1 MSASISKVTVA
12 RLAYYRDQVAA
23 GREDYY
29 SGAGERPPTRAAFEY
44 DSNPDMTE
52 LDVAAVLAEL
62 QNGMLEHAQVAAY
75 DLTFSPPKSAS
86 ILWALS
92 DPQTARIIE
101 AAHHRAV
108 QDALASIEWYTRLG
122 HQGCEQYRVDH
133 PSLALN
139 FQHRTSRALDP
150 QLHSHVLIENRVT
163 YNGKDRTLDGTE
175 LYAQTKSAGLVYNLS
190 LRTSLTRD
198 LAVAW
203 TPTLENGV
211 SGDILGIPQKLIEH
225 FSSRRQEIESKL
237 DAWKAEYEKQNDGR
251 TPSKREEKIAAEGFC
266 LSTRKAKKGAPSDTM
281 DLREYWR
288 ADALSILS
296 PDDVL
301 AIAIREGT
309 PGLLTRARE
318 AAKTFIRDRIDE
330 GKREQGLLDSLVGVR
345 STAERAVDDV
355 ITALEGSHHP
365 SLNRYQVNEELY
377 RVLPMRGDEAMADYK
392 KRVDDMYQLV
402 EADTRIVLLTGEAE
416 AELDNNVRGL
426 IKARQHRITTV
437 AHLEKELDLFEDL
450 STINLKSN
458 QKVAVEDLRMR
469 VNQLADD
476 ELADGTL
483 NPGQAEA
490 LKTVLSGDAM
500 TSVLIGA
507 AGTGKTT
514 TLKVLKAGLG
524 ESGWNCLGLAKSGR
538 AVNELAEAIGNSMT
552 LDRWRIEQLRDR
564 GFDPKDPEAL
574 EAWRNTMRDD
584 ARRMEQVLSPTQS
597 TRQMIII
604 DEASFAETDVL
615 SDVALYVRSTH
626 SRLLLCGDHKQ
637 LGAVDKGGILMAIAL
652 SEKEETRQLLGM
664 ENVPVA
670 MITDVV
676 RQRETWERDASRAI
690 REGGKSAEKAIDTYV
705 AENRLHIA
713 DNVDRASTEVAEA
726 TAQDIANGL
735 DVIAMA
741 YNNEVVGKI
750 NRKAHEKLLA
760 QGYLSPEP
768 IPGLD
773 FHEKERIR
781 LTQNFYADR
790 KLIASNNEVFT
801 VLKRTG
807 SMVQLEQRRN
817 GKKKQMELPVDFIAD
832 HSQLAYGLTTHGA
845 QGMTVDDNARFIVTA
860 QTIAESF
867 YVGISRARASNHI
880 WASKGDIWGSPDD
893 TPIPQPQQSD
903 RERIITGL
911 KTLVSQ
917 HEDSN
922 AVAAAQHEARS
933 LVLAKK
939 FLEQRQM
946 QAEKEARATERV
958 RPGVQQGWGLEL

>member
-44 DSNPDMTE
+44 DSTPDMTE
-52 LDVAAVLAEL
+52 LDVGEALAEL
-62 QNGMLEHAQVAAY
+62 ESGMGEHQTVAAY
-75 DLTFSPPKSAS
+75 DLTFSPPKSVS
-86 ILWALS
+86 VLWAL
-92 DPQTARIIE
+92 DPQAAKVIE
-101 AAHHRAV
+101 AAHHKAV

-133 PSLALN
+133 PALALN

-150 QLHSHVLIENRVT
+150 QLHSHVLVENRVT
-163 YNGKDRTLDGTE
+163 HNGKDRTLDGTE
-175 LYAQTKSAGLVYNLS
+175 LFAQTKSAGMVYNLS
-190 LRTSLTRD
+190 LRASLTRD
-198 LAVAW
+198 LAVVW

-211 SGDILGIPQKLIEH
+211 SGDIVGIPQKLIDH
-225 FSSRRQEIESKL
+225 FSSRRQEIEGKL
-237 DAWKAEYEKQNDGR
+237 DAWKSDFERQNDR
-251 TPSKREEKIAAEGFC
+251 SPTKREEKIAAEGFC
-266 LSTRKAKKGAPSDTM
+266 LSTRKAKKGAPSDTV

-288 ADALSILS
+288 ADALSVLN
-296 PDDVL
+296 PEDVL
-301 AIAIREGT
+301 AIAQEGM
-309 PGLLTRARE
+309 PGLLTRAKD

-345 STAERAVDDV
+345 STEERAIDDV
-355 ITALEGSHHP
+355 IAALEKSHHP

-377 RVLPMRGDEAMADYK
+377 RVLPMRGDETMAEYK
-392 KRVDDMYQLV
+392 ARVDEMYKQI
-402 EADTRIVLLTGEAE
+402 EADERIVLLTGEAE
-416 AELDNNVRGL
+416 EELDNNAKGL

-437 AHLEKELDLFEDL
+437 AHLEKELQLFEDL
-450 STINLKSN
+450 ATINNKQN
-458 QKVAVEDLRMR
+458 VAVEVLRAH
-469 VNQLADD
+469 VNQLASD
-476 ELADGTL
+476 EQAEGVL
-483 NPGQAEA
+483 NAGQAEA
-490 LKTVLSGDAM
+490 LKTIVSSDSM

-514 TLKVLKAGLG
+514 ALKVLKAGLD
-524 ESGWNCLGLAKSGR
+524 EAGWNCLGLAKSGR
-538 AVNELAEAIGNSMT
+538 AVSELSEAVGNSMT
-552 LDRWRIEQLRDR
+552 LDRWRIDQLRDR

-574 EAWRNTMRDD
+574 EAWRKTMRDD
-584 ARRMEQVLSPTQS
+584 ARRMERFFSPTQS

-604 DEASFAETDVL
+604 DEASFAETEIL
-615 SDVALYVRSTH
+615 QDVALYVRSTG
-626 SRLLLCGDHKQ
+626 SKLLLCGDHKQ
-637 LGAVDKGGILMAIAL
+637 LGAVGKGGILMAIAL
-652 SEKEETRQLLGM
+652 SESEETRGLLGM

-670 MITDVV
+670 TITDVV
-676 RQRETWERDASRAI
+676 RQREPWERKASKAI

-705 AENRLHIA
+705 GENRLHIA

-726 TAQDIANGL
+726 TARDIANGL

-750 NRKAHEKLLA
+750 NRKAHEKLLE
-760 QGYLSPEP
+760 QGYLSADP
-768 IPGLD
+768 IPGLA
-773 FHEKERIR
+773 FHERERIR

-790 KLIASNNEVFT
+790 RLIASNNEVFT
-801 VLKRTG
+801 VLKKTG
-807 SMVQLEQRRN
+807 SMVRLEQRRN
-817 GKKKQMELPVDFIAD
+817 GKKKQMELPIDFIAD
-832 HSQLAYGLTTHGA
+832 NSQLAYGLTTHGA
-845 QGMTVDDNARFIVTA
+845 QGMTVEDNARFIVTA

-867 YVGISRARASNHI
+867 YVGISRAKATNHI

-922 AVAAAQHEARS
+922 AIAAAQHEARS
-933 LVLAKK
+933 LVLAQK
-939 FLEQRQM
+939 FLEQRQL
-946 QAEKEARATERV
+946 QAEKEARANEMFNS
-958 RPGVQQGWGLEL
+958 PGVQQGWGLEL

>member
-1 MSASISKVTVA
+1 VSASISKVTVA

-52 LDVAAVLAEL
+52 LDVGEALAEL
-62 QNGMLEHAQVAAY
+62 ENGMGEHQQVAAF
-75 DLTFSPPKSAS
+75 DLTFSPPKSVS
-86 ILWALS
+86 VLWAL
-92 DPQTARIIE
+92 DPQAAKIIE
-101 AAHHRAV
+101 AAHHKAV

-150 QLHSHVLIENRVT
+150 QLHSHVLVENRVT
-163 YNGKDRTLDGTE
+163 YKGKARTLDGTE
-175 LYAQTKSAGLVYNLS
+175 LFAQTKSAGWVYNQS

-203 TPTLENGV
+203 TPVLENGV
-211 SGDILGIPQKLIEH
+211 SGEIAGIPQKLIDH
-225 FSSRRQEIESKL
+225 FSSRRQEIEDKL
-237 DAWKAEYEKQNDGR
+237 DAWKSDYERQNDR
-251 TPSKREEKIAAEGFC
+251 SPTKREEKIAAEGFC

-281 DLREYWR
+281 DLREYWKE
-288 ADALSILS
+288 DALNILS
-296 PDDVL
+296 PDDEL
-301 AIAIREGT
+301 AMAIREGK
-309 PGLLTRARE
+309 PGLLNRARE
-318 AAKTFIRDRIDE
+318 SASSCVQDLIHQ
-330 GKREQGLLDSLVGVR
+330 GKREQGLLDSLVGVQ
-345 STAERAVDDV
+345 STEEQAIDNV
-355 ITALEGSHHP
+355 ITALERSHHP

-377 RVLPMRGDEAMADYK
+377 RVLPMRGNETMAEYK
-392 KRVDDMYQLV
+392 ERVDDMYKLI
-402 EADTRIVLLTGEAE
+402 EADERIVLLTAEAE
-416 AELDNNVRGL
+416 EELDNNNKGL

-437 AHLEKELDLFEDL
+437 AHLEKELQLFEDL
-450 STINLKSN
+450 ATINNKQN
-458 QKVAVEDLRMR
+458 IAVEDLRAR
-469 VNQLADD
+469 VNQFASD
-476 ELADGTL
+476 EQGEGVL
-483 NPGQAEA
+483 NLGQAEA
-490 LKTVLSGDAM
+490 LKTIVSSDSM

-514 TLKVLKAGLG
+514 ALKVLKAGLD

-538 AVNELAEAIGNSMT
+538 AVSELSEAVGNSMT
-552 LDRWRIEQLRDR
+552 LDRWRIDQMTQRKL
-564 GFDPKDPEAL
+564 DPKDPQAL
-574 EAWRNTMRDD
+574 EVWRKMMRDD
-584 ARRMEQVLSPTQS
+584 TRRMEQVFSPAES

-604 DEASFAETDVL
+604 DEASFAETEIL
-615 SDVALYVRSTH
+615 QDVALYVRSTG
-626 SRLLLCGDHKQ
+626 SKLLLCGDHKQ
-637 LGAVDKGGILMAIAL
+637 LGAVGKGGILMAIAL
-652 SEKEETRQLLGM
+652 SESEETRGLLGM

-670 MITDVV
+670 TITDVV
-676 RQRETWERDASRAI
+676 RQRETWERDASKAI

-713 DNVDRASTEVAEA
+713 DNVDKASTEVAEA
-726 TAQDIANGL
+726 TARDIANGL

-750 NRKAHEKLLA
+750 NRKAHDKLLE
-760 QGYLSPEP
+760 QGYLSPNP

-773 FHEKERIR
+773 FHGNERIR

-790 KLIASNNEVFT
+790 RLIASNNEVFT
-801 VLKRTG
+801 VLKKSG
-807 SMVQLEQRRN
+807 DMVQLEQRRN
-817 GKKKQMELPVDFIAD
+817 GKKKHLELPIDFIAD

-867 YVGISRARASNHI
+867 YVGISRAKATNHI
-880 WASKGDIWGSPDD
+880 WASRGDIWGTSDD
-893 TPIPQPQQSD
+893 SPIPQAQQSD

-933 LVLAKK
+933 LVLAQK
-939 FLEQRQM
+939 FLQQRQL
-946 QAEKEARATERV
+946 QAEKEARANEQSS
-958 RPGVQQGWGLEL
+958 PSVQQAWELEL